1 LSLSPKLKMSQVF
14 YLANFLQTYFMNFPK
29 QKIYKALLI
38 LALVLAVLFS
48 GLYFF
53 RNSLL
58 KQAIAKVTHKMNVDY
73 NSTFSVK
80 SASFD
85 GLSTIKLSDVI
96 LVPKNA
102 DTLFHI
108 HKIET
113 SISLSSLL
121 IGDVQV
127 GTLKINNG
135 YVQFVKKGKIR
146 NFDAFLKRDKSEE
159 QDTNEKRKYAT
170 FAYRIISQL
179 LNLVPTDM
187 NLENLNFRID
197 DNGKKASIAISKLV
211 LENKQLATDL
221 HVQSKDF
228 DQRWNIKGFADPRN
242 KKADIRFF
250 NLDTGAIRVPY
261 LDERYNLKAS
271 FDSIRL
277 NVENIDKDGSELHID
292 GYTSITNLKINHP
305 KIASKD
311 VVIKSARF
319 DYRFLLGDDFIS
331 IDSTSNMQLNKIKV
345 KPYVSYNTEKDTVYT
360 LKVAIPKMKA
370 QDFIVSL
377 PDGLFTHFQGMEATG
392 NFDYKLDFKFNKN
405 KPNTLVFDSKI
416 NKENLRIT
424 KYGEANLNKLNGEFV
439 YRAIIQNVLQRPILV
454 GNANPNYTPIDQ
466 ISPYLRKSVLT
477 TEDPS
482 FFSHRGFINEAF
494 KQSIL
499 KNIRTKKFSRG
510 ASTISMQLIKN
521 VFLTREKT
529 VSRKLE
535 EILLVYILENNRIVS
550 KERMLEV
557 YFNIIEWGP
566 NVYGIGEASHFYFQ
580 KPPSALNVDECL
592 YLATIIPK
600 PRKFMYQFN
609 EQGNLKDYAIKNQK
623 FLKNLM
629 FRRGL
634 LIPEDTIGQLPVYIS
649 GNARS
654 LIKIKAPD
662 STVVPADS
670 LSISDEF
677 DL

>member
-1 LSLSPKLKMSQVF
+1 
-14 YLANFLQTYFMNFPK
+14 MNFPK

-113 SISLSSLL
+113 SVSLSNLL
-121 IGDVQV
+121 IGDVQL

-135 YVQFVKKGKIR
+135 YVQFVKKGKVR
-146 NFDAFLKRDKSEE
+146 NFDAFLKKDKSES
-159 QDTNEKRKYAT
+159 DTNEKRKYAT
-170 FAYRIISQL
+170 FAYRIISKL

-197 DNGKKASIAISKLV
+197 DNGKKASISISKLV
-211 LENKQLATDL
+211 LENKQLATNL

-277 NVENIDKDGSELHID
+277 NLANIDKDGSELHID

-311 VVIKSARF
+311 VVIKNARF

-331 IDSTSNMQLNKIKV
+331 IDSTSTMQLNKIKV

-360 LKVAIPKMKA
+360 LKVNIPKMKA

-392 NFDYKLDFKFNKN
+392 DFDYKLDFKFNKN
-405 KPNTLVFDSKI
+405 KPNTLVFDSKM
-416 NKENLRIT
+416 NKEDLRIT

-439 YRAIIQNVLQRPILV
+439 YRAIIQNVQQRPILV
-454 GNANPNYTPIDQ
+454 GNANPNYTPLDH

-529 VSRKLE
+529 LSRKLE
-535 EILLVYILENNRIVS
+535 EILLVYILENNRIAS

-592 YLATIIPK
+592 FLATIIPK
-600 PRKFMYQFN
+600 PKKFMYQFN
-609 EQGNLKDYAIKNQK
+609 DQGNLRDYAAKNQK

-662 STVVPADS
+662 STIVPVDS
-670 LSISDEF
+670 LATDDEF

>member
-1 LSLSPKLKMSQVF
+1 MK
-14 YLANFLQTYFMNFPK
+14 FPK
-29 QKIYKALLI
+29 RKIFKVLGI
-38 LALVLAVLFS
+38 LAIVVVMVFLGF
-48 GLYFF
+48 YFF
-53 RNSLL
+53 RDVLL
-58 KQAIAKVTHKMNVDY
+58 KQAIAKVTLKMNTEY
-73 NSTFSVK
+73 NSKFSVK

-85 GLSTIKLSDVI
+85 GLSGIKLTDVI
-96 LVPKNA
+96 LVPNNA
-102 DTLFHI
+102 DTLCHI
-108 HKIET
+108 QKIET
-113 SISLSSLL
+113 SISLSNLL

-135 YVQFVKKGKIR
+135 YIQLVKKGKVR
-146 NFDAFLKRDKSEE
+146 NFDAFLKKDTSDSDK
-159 QDTNEKRKYAT
+159 NEKRKYAT
-170 FAYRIISQL
+170 FAYRIISKL

-187 NLENLNFRID
+187 KLENLEFKID
-197 DNGKKASIAISKLV
+197 DNGKKASIAINKLV
-211 LENKQLATDL
+211 LNNKQLETSL

-250 NLDTGAIRVPY
+250 NLDTGAIKVPY

-277 NVENIDKDGSELHID
+277 NVANIDKDGSELHID
-292 GYTSITNLKINHP
+292 GYTSIANLKINHP

-311 VVIKSARF
+311 VVIKNARF

-331 IDSTSNMQLNKIKV
+331 IDSTSTMQLNKIKV
-345 KPYVSYNTEKDTVYT
+345 HPYVSYNTEKDTVYT
-360 LKVAIPKMKA
+360 LKVAIPKMQA

-392 NFDYKLDFKFNKN
+392 NFDYQLDFKFNQN
-405 KPNTLVFDSKI
+405 KPNALVFDSKL
-416 NKENLRIT
+416 NKENLKIT
-424 KYGEANLNKLNGEFV
+424 KYGEANLNKLNGEFI
-439 YRAIIQNVLQRPILV
+439 YRAIIQNVLQRPVLV
-454 GNANPNYTPIDQ
+454 GNANPNYTPLDQ

-529 VSRKLE
+529 LSRKLE
-535 EILLVYILENNRIVS
+535 EILLVYILENNRVVS

-566 NVYGIGEASHFYFQ
+566 NVYGIGEASRFYFQ
-580 KPPSALNVDECL
+580 KSSSELSLDECL
-592 YLATIIPK
+592 FLATIIPK

-609 EQGNLKDYAIKNQK
+609 DQGNLRDYAVQNQK
-623 FLKNLM
+623 FLSNLM
-629 FRRGL
+629 LRRGVL
-634 LIPEDTIGQLPVYIS
+634 VSEDTIGRLPVYVS

-654 LIKIKAPD
+654 LLRIKAPD
-662 STVVPADS
+662 STAIPVDS
-670 LSISDEF
+670 LSIEDEF

>member
-1 LSLSPKLKMSQVF
+1 MLSL
-14 YLANFLQTYFMNFPK
+14 
-29 QKIYKALLI
+29 
-38 LALVLAVLFS
+38 

-53 RNSLL
+53 RDSLL
-58 KQAIAKVTHKMNVDY
+58 KQAIAKVTLKMNTEYD
-73 NSTFSVK
+73 SKFSVK
-80 SASFD
+80 SATFE
-85 GLSTIKLSDVI
+85 GLSSIKLTDVT

-102 DTLFHI
+102 DTLCHI
-108 HKIET
+108 QKIET

-135 YVQFVKKGKIR
+135 YIQLVKKGKVR
-146 NFDAFLKRDKSEE
+146 NFDAFLKRDKS
-159 QDTNEKRKYAT
+159 DTDKNEKRKYAT
-170 FAYRIISQL
+170 FAYRIISKL

-187 NLENLNFRID
+187 KLENLNFKID
-197 DNGKKASIAISKLV
+197 DNGKKASIAINKLV
-211 LENKQLATDL
+211 LDNKQLETNL
-221 HVQSKDF
+221 HVQSKNF

-261 LDERYNLKAS
+261 LDERYNFKAS

-277 NVENIDKDGSELHID
+277 NVANIDKDGSELHID

-311 VVIKSARF
+311 VVIKNARF

-331 IDSTSNMQLNKIKV
+331 IDSTSTMQLNKIKV

-360 LKVAIPKMKA
+360 LKVDIPKMQA

-392 NFDYKLDFKFNKN
+392 SFDYKLDFKFNKN
-405 KPNTLVFDSKI
+405 RPNTLVFDSKL
-416 NKENLRIT
+416 NKQDLRIT
-424 KYGEANLNKLNGEFV
+424 KYGEADLNKLNGEFV
-439 YRAIIQNVLQRPILV
+439 YRAIIQNVLQRPVLV
-454 GNANPNYTPIDQ
+454 GSANPNYTPLDQ
-466 ISPYLRKSVLT
+466 ISPYLQKCVLT

-529 VSRKLE
+529 LSRKLE
-535 EILLVYILENNRIVS
+535 EILLVYILENNRVVS
-550 KERMLEV
+550 KQRMLEV

-580 KPPSALNVDECL
+580 KSPSALSLDECL
-592 YLATIIPK
+592 FLATIIPK

-609 EQGNLKDYAIKNQK
+609 DEGNLKDYAVKNQK
-623 FLKNLM
+623 FLSNLM
-629 FRRGL
+629 LRRGIL
-634 LIPEDTIGQLPVYIS
+634 VSEDTIMRLPVYVS

-654 LIKIKAPD
+654 LLRIKAPD
-662 STVVPADS
+662 STAIKSDS
-670 LSISDEF
+670 LATDNEF

>member
-1 LSLSPKLKMSQVF
+1 MK
-14 YLANFLQTYFMNFPK
+14 FPK
-29 QKIYKALLI
+29 QKIIKALLI
-38 LALVLAVLFS
+38 LALVFAVLFF
-48 GLYFF
+48 GFYFF

-58 KQAIAKVTHKMNVDY
+58 KQAIAKVTHKMNVEY

-80 SASFD
+80 SASFE
-85 GLSTIKLSDVI
+85 GLSGIKLTNVV

-102 DTLFHI
+102 DTLFNI
-108 HKIET
+108 EKIET
-113 SISLSSLL
+113 SISLSNLL
-121 IGDVQV
+121 VGDVQV
-127 GTLKINNG
+127 GTLKVNNG
-135 YVQFVKKGKIR
+135 YIQLVKKGKIR
-146 NFDAFLKRDKSEE
+146 NFDAFLKRDKSDS
-159 QDTNEKRKYAT
+159 DTNEKRKYAT
-170 FAYRIISQL
+170 FAYRIISKL

-187 NLENLNFRID
+187 RLENLNFRID
-197 DNGKKASIAISKLV
+197 DNGKKTSIAVNKLV
-211 LENKQLATDL
+211 LNNKQLETDL
-221 HVQSKDF
+221 HVQSKNF

-250 NLDTGAIRVPY
+250 NLDTGAIKVPY

-277 NVENIDKDGSELHID
+277 NVANIEKDGSELHID
-292 GYTSITNLKINHP
+292 GYTSISNLKINHP

-311 VVIKSARF
+311 VVIKNARF

-331 IDSTSNMQLNKIKV
+331 IDSTSSMQLNKIKV
-345 KPYVSYNTEKDTVYT
+345 RPYVSYNTESDTVYT
-360 LKVAIPKMKA
+360 LKVDIPKMKA

-392 NFDYKLDFKFNKN
+392 NFNYKLDFKFNKN
-405 KPNTLVFDSKI
+405 KPNTLVFDSKL

-424 KYGEANLNKLNGEFV
+424 KYGEADLNKLNGEFV
-439 YRAIIQNVLQRPILV
+439 YRAIIQNVMQRPILV
-454 GNANPNYTPIDQ
+454 GNANPNYTPLDQ

-529 VSRKLE
+529 LSRKLE
-535 EILLVYILENNRIVS
+535 EILLVYILENNRIAS

-580 KPPSALNVDECL
+580 KAPSALNVDECL
-592 YLATIIPK
+592 FLATIIPK

-609 EQGNLKDYAIKNQK
+609 DEGNLRDYAVKNQK
-623 FLKNLM
+623 FLRNLM

-634 LIPEDTIGQLPVYIS
+634 LVPEDTIGLLPVYIS

-662 STVVPADS
+662 STAVKTDS
-670 LSISDEF
+670 LSLSEEF

>member
-1 LSLSPKLKMSQVF
+1 
-14 YLANFLQTYFMNFPK
+14 MNFPK
-29 QKIYKALLI
+29 QKIFKALQIVAL
-38 LALVLAVLFS
+38 LLVLLFL
-48 GLYFF
+48 GFYFF
-53 RNSLL
+53 RDALL
-58 KQAIAKVTHKMNVDY
+58 KQAITKVTNKMNTDY
-73 NSTFSVK
+73 HSNFSVK

-85 GLSTIKLSDVI
+85 GLSGIKLTNI
-96 LVPKNA
+96 IIAPKNA
-102 DTLFHI
+102 DTLCHI
-108 HKIET
+108 QTIET
-113 SISLSSLL
+113 SISLANLL
-121 IGDVQV
+121 IGNIQI
-127 GTLKINNG
+127 GTLHINNG
-135 YVQFVKKGKIR
+135 YIQFVKKGNIR
-146 NFDAFLKRDKSEE
+146 NFDAFLKKDKS
-159 QDTNEKRKYAT
+159 DGDKNEKRKYAAFT
-170 FAYRIISQL
+170 YNIISKL

-187 NLENLNFRID
+187 KLQHLNFRID
-197 DNGKKASIAISKLV
+197 DNGKTATISINKLV
-211 LENKQLATDL
+211 LSDKQLETNL

-228 DQRWNIKGFADPRN
+228 DQRWNIKGFADPRH

-261 LDERYNLKAS
+261 LDERFNLKAS

-277 NVENIDKDGSELHID
+277 NVQNIEKDGSELHID
-292 GYTSITNLKINHP
+292 GYTSISNLKINHP

-311 VVIKSARF
+311 VQIKNARF
-319 DYRFLLGDDFIS
+319 DYRFLLGDHFIS
-331 IDSTSNMQLNKIKV
+331 IDSTSTMQLNKIKLH
-345 KPYVSYNTEKDTVYT
+345 PFVSYDTEKDTIYA
-360 LKVAIPKMKA
+360 LKVNIPKMKA

-405 KPNTLVFDSKI
+405 KPNTLVFDSKL
-416 NKENLRIT
+416 NKEDLKIT

-439 YRAIIQNVLQRPILV
+439 YRAIIDNVLQRPVLV
-454 GNANPNYTPIDQ
+454 GNANPNYTPLDQ

-499 KNIRTKKFSRG
+499 KNIKTKKFSRG

-529 VSRKLE
+529 LSRKLE
-535 EILLVYILENNRIVS
+535 EILLVYILENNRVSS

-580 KPPSALNVDECL
+580 KRPSDLTLNECL
-592 YLATIIPK
+592 FLATIIPK

-609 EQGNLKDYAIKNQK
+609 DQGNLKDFAVQNQK
-623 FLKNLM
+623 FLSNLM
-629 FRRGL
+629 LRRGVL
-634 LIPEDTIGQLPVYIS
+634 VSEDTIGGLRPVYVS

-654 LIKIKAPD
+654 LLRIKTPD
-662 STVVPADS
+662 STAIPADS
-670 LSISDEF
+670 LATYEEF

>member
-1 LSLSPKLKMSQVF
+1 MK
-14 YLANFLQTYFMNFPK
+14 FPK

-38 LALVLAVLFS
+38 IALVLVVLFL
-48 GLYFF
+48 GFYFF
-53 RNSLL
+53 RDSLL
-58 KQAIAKVTHKMNVDY
+58 KQAIAKVKTKMNTEY

-80 SASFD
+80 SATFD
-85 GLSTIKLSDVI
+85 GLNGIKLTNVV

-102 DTLFHI
+102 DTLCNI
-108 HKIET
+108 EKIET
-113 SISLSSLL
+113 SVSLSNLL
-121 IGDVQV
+121 IGDVQI
-127 GTLKINNG
+127 GTLKVNNG
-135 YVQFVKKGKIR
+135 YIQLVKKGNVR
-146 NFDAFLKRDKSEE
+146 NFDAFLKKDKA
-159 QDTNEKRKYAT
+159 DTDKNEKRKYAA
-170 FAYRIISQL
+170 FAYRIISKL

-187 NLENLNFRID
+187 KLENLNFRID
-197 DNGKKASIAISKLV
+197 DNGKKTTVAVNKLV
-211 LENKQLATDL
+211 LDNKQLETNL

-228 DQRWNIKGFADPRN
+228 DQKWNIKGFADPRN

-277 NVENIDKDGSELHID
+277 NVQNIEKDGRELHID

-311 VVIKSARF
+311 VIIKNARF

-331 IDSTSNMQLNKIKV
+331 IDSTSTMQLNKIKV
-345 KPYVSYNTEKDTVYT
+345 KPYISYSTEKDTIYT
-360 LKVAIPKMKA
+360 LKVDIPKMKA

-405 KPNTLVFDSKI
+405 KPNTLVFDSKL
-416 NKENLRIT
+416 NKEDLRIT
-424 KYGEANLNKLNGEFV
+424 KYGEADLNKLNGEFV

-454 GNANPNYTPIDQ
+454 GNANPNYTPLDQ

-482 FFSHRGFINEAF
+482 FFQHRGFINEAF

-499 KNIRTKKFSRG
+499 KNIKTKKFSRG

-529 VSRKLE
+529 LSRKLE
-535 EILLVYILENNRIVS
+535 EILLVYILENNRVVS

-580 KPPSALNVDECL
+580 KSPSALNVDECL

-609 EQGNLKDYAIKNQK
+609 DQGNLRDFAVQNQR

-634 LIPEDTIGQLPVYIS
+634 LVPEDTIGQLPVYIS

-654 LIKIKAPD
+654 LIRIKAPD
-662 STVVPADS
+662 STAVKNDS
-670 LSISDEF
+670 LSIDGEF

>member
-1 LSLSPKLKMSQVF
+1 MK
-14 YLANFLQTYFMNFPK
+14 FPK
-29 QKIYKALLI
+29 QKIYKVLLI
-38 LALVLAVLFS
+38 LAVIVAVLFS
-48 GLYFF
+48 GFYFF

-58 KQAIAKVTHKMNVDY
+58 KQAIAKVTVKMNTEY
-73 NSTFSVK
+73 NSKFSVK
-80 SASFD
+80 SAAFD
-85 GLSTIKLSDVI
+85 GLSGIRLTDVI
-96 LVPKNA
+96 LVPHNA
-102 DTLFHI
+102 DTLCHI
-108 HKIET
+108 QKIET
-113 SISLSSLL
+113 SISLSNLL
-121 IGDVQV
+121 VGDVQV
-127 GTLKINNG
+127 GTLKINEG
-135 YVQFVKKGKIR
+135 YIQLVKKGKVR
-146 NFDAFLKRDKSEE
+146 NFDSFLKKDKS
-159 QDTNEKRKYAT
+159 DSDSNEKRKYAT
-170 FAYRIISQL
+170 FAYRIISKL

-187 NLENLNFRID
+187 NLENLKFKID

-211 LENKQLATDL
+211 LINKQLETNL

-228 DQRWNIKGFADPRN
+228 DQKWNIKGFADPRN

-250 NLDTGAIRVPY
+250 NLDTGAIKVPY

-277 NVENIDKDGSELHID
+277 NVANIDKDGSELHID
-292 GYTSITNLKINHP
+292 GFTSISNLKINHP
-305 KIASKD
+305 KIAGKD
-311 VVIKSARF
+311 VVIKNARF

-331 IDSTSNMQLNKIKV
+331 IDSTSTMQLNRIKV

-360 LKVAIPKMKA
+360 FKVAIPKMQA

-377 PDGLFTHFQGMEATG
+377 PEGLFTHFQGMEAEG
-392 NFDYKLDFKFNKN
+392 KFDYKLDFKFNKN
-405 KPNTLVFDSKI
+405 RPNTLVFDSKL

-439 YRAIIQNVLQRPILV
+439 YRAIIQNVLQRPVLV
-454 GNANPNYTPIDQ
+454 GNANPNYTPLDQ

-529 VSRKLE
+529 LSRKLE
-535 EILLVYILENNRIVS
+535 EILLVYILENNRVVS

-566 NVYGIGEASHFYFQ
+566 NVYGIGEASRFYFQ
-580 KPPSALNVDECL
+580 KSPSDLNVDECL
-592 YLATIIPK
+592 YLASIIPK

-609 EQGNLKDYAIKNQK
+609 DEGNLKEYALQNQK

-634 LIPEDTIGQLPVYIS
+634 LVPEDTLGQLPVYIS
-649 GNARS
+649 GSARS
-654 LIKIKAPD
+654 LLRIKAPD
-662 STVVPADS
+662 STAIPVDS
-670 LSISDEF
+670 LSVEDEF

>member
-1 LSLSPKLKMSQVF
+1 
-14 YLANFLQTYFMNFPK
+14 MNFPK
-29 QKIYKALLI
+29 QKIYKALKI
-38 LALVLAVLFS
+38 LGIVILVLCI
-48 GLYFF
+48 GLYYF

-58 KQAIAKVTHKMNVDY
+58 KQAIAKVTHKMAVQY
-73 NSTFSVK
+73 NINFSVEE
-80 SASFD
+80 ASFD
-85 GLSTIKLSDVI
+85 GLSTIHLTDVVLAPI
-96 LVPKNA
+96 NA
-102 DTLFHI
+102 DTLV
-108 HKIET
+108 KIKNVET
-113 SISLSSLL
+113 SISLSNLL

-127 GTLKINNG
+127 GTLKVDNG
-135 YVQFVKKGKIR
+135 YIQLVKKGKKR
-146 NFDAFLKRDKSEE
+146 NFDAFLKKDKEE
-159 QDTNEKRKYAT
+159 TDSNEKRKYAS
-170 FAYRIISQL
+170 FAYRIISKI

-187 NLENLNFRID
+187 DLKNFKFKID
-197 DNGKKASIAISKLV
+197 DNGKQTTVDVDKLV
-211 LENKQLATDL
+211 LSDKQLETNL
-221 HVQSKDF
+221 HVQAKDF

-261 LDERYNLKAS
+261 LDQRYNLKAS

-277 NVENIDKDGSELHID
+277 NVQNIDKSGSELHID
-292 GYTSITNLKINHP
+292 GYTSIANLKINHP

-311 VVIKSARF
+311 VVIKNARF
-319 DYRFLLGDDFIS
+319 DYRFLLGDSFIS
-331 IDSTSNMQLNKIKV
+331 IDSTSTMQLNKIKV
-345 KPYVSYNTEKDTVYT
+345 RPYISYDTEKDTVYT
-360 LKVAIPKMKA
+360 LKVDIPKMKA

-377 PDGLFTHFQGMEATG
+377 PDGLFKHFQGMQATG
-392 NFDYKLDFKFNKN
+392 NFDFKLDFKFNKN
-405 KPNTLVFDSKI
+405 KPNTLVFDSKL
-416 NKENLRIT
+416 NKEDLRIT
-424 KYGEANLNKLNGEFV
+424 KYGEADLNKLNGEFV
-439 YRAIIQNVLQRPILV
+439 YRAIIQNVLQRPVLV
-454 GNANPNYTPIDQ
+454 GNANPNYTPLDQ
-466 ISPYLRKSVLT
+466 ISPYLRKCVLT

-529 VSRKLE
+529 LSRKLE

-580 KPPSALNVDECL
+580 KSPADLNIDECL

-609 EQGNLKDYAIKNQK
+609 DQGNLKDYAIKNQK

-634 LIPEDTIGQLPVYIS
+634 LVPEDTTGILPVYIS

-654 LIKIKAPD
+654 FIKIKVPD
-662 STVVPADS
+662 STAVKNDS
-670 LSISDEF
+670 LSIGDEF

>member
-1 LSLSPKLKMSQVF
+1 MK
-14 YLANFLQTYFMNFPK
+14 FPK
-29 QKIYKALLI
+29 QKIYKAILI
-38 LALVLAVLFS
+38 FLFVLAMLS
-48 GLYFF
+48 LGLYFF
-53 RNSLL
+53 RDSLL
-58 KQAIAKVTHKMNVDY
+58 KQAIAKVTLKMNTEYD
-73 NSTFSVK
+73 SKFSVK
-80 SASFD
+80 SATFE
-85 GLSTIKLSDVI
+85 GLSGIKLTDVI

-102 DTLFHI
+102 DTLCHI
-108 HKIET
+108 QKIET

-135 YVQFVKKGKIR
+135 YIQLVKKGKVR
-146 NFDAFLKRDKSEE
+146 NFDAFLKRDKS
-159 QDTNEKRKYAT
+159 DTDKNEKRKYAT
-170 FAYRIISQL
+170 FAYRIISKL

-187 NLENLNFRID
+187 KLENLNFKID
-197 DNGKKASIAISKLV
+197 DNGKKASIAINKLV
-211 LENKQLATDL
+211 LDNKQLETNL
-221 HVQSKDF
+221 HVQSKNF

-250 NLDTGAIRVPY
+250 NLDTGVIRVPY
-261 LDERYNLKAS
+261 LDERYNFKAS

-277 NVENIDKDGSELHID
+277 NVANIDKDGSELHID

-311 VVIKSARF
+311 VVIKNARF

-331 IDSTSNMQLNKIKV
+331 IDSTSTMQLNKIKV

-360 LKVAIPKMKA
+360 LKVDIPKMQA

-392 NFDYKLDFKFNKN
+392 SFDYKLDFKFNKN
-405 KPNTLVFDSKI
+405 RPNTLVFDSKLS
-416 NKENLRIT
+416 KQDLRIT
-424 KYGEANLNKLNGEFV
+424 KYGEADLNKLNGEFV
-439 YRAIIQNVLQRPILV
+439 YRAIIQNVLQRPVLV

-466 ISPYLRKSVLT
+466 ISPYLQKCVLT

-529 VSRKLE
+529 LSRKLE
-535 EILLVYILENNRIVS
+535 EILLVYILENNRVVS
-550 KERMLEV
+550 KQRMLEV

-566 NVYGIGEASHFYFQ
+566 NVYGIGEASQFYFQ
-580 KPPSALNVDECL
+580 KSPSALSLDECL
-592 YLATIIPK
+592 FLATIIPK

-609 EQGNLKDYAIKNQK
+609 DEGNLKDYAVKNQK
-623 FLKNLM
+623 FLSNLM
-629 FRRGL
+629 LRRGIL
-634 LIPEDTIGQLPVYIS
+634 VSEDTIMRLPVYVS

-654 LIKIKAPD
+654 LLRIKAPD
-662 STVVPADS
+662 STAIKSDS
-670 LSISDEF
+670 LATDNEF

>member
-1 LSLSPKLKMSQVF
+1 MK
-14 YLANFLQTYFMNFPK
+14 FPK
-29 QKIYKALLI
+29 EKIYKALLI
-38 LALVLAVLFS
+38 IALVLVVLFL
-48 GLYFF
+48 GFYFF
-53 RNSLL
+53 RDSLL
-58 KQAIAKVTHKMNVDY
+58 KQAIAKVKTKMNTEY

-80 SASFD
+80 SATFD
-85 GLSTIKLSDVI
+85 GLNGIKLTNVV

-102 DTLFHI
+102 DTLCNI
-108 HKIET
+108 EKIET
-113 SISLSSLL
+113 SVSLSNLL
-121 IGDVQV
+121 IGDVQI
-127 GTLKINNG
+127 GTLKVNNG
-135 YVQFVKKGKIR
+135 YIQLVKKGNVR
-146 NFDAFLKRDKSEE
+146 NFDAFLKKDKA
-159 QDTNEKRKYAT
+159 DTDKNEKRKYAA
-170 FAYRIISQL
+170 FAYRIISKL

-187 NLENLNFRID
+187 KLENLNFRID
-197 DNGKKASIAISKLV
+197 DNGKKTTVTVNKLV
-211 LENKQLATDL
+211 LDNKQLETNL

-228 DQRWNIKGFADPRN
+228 DQKWNIKGFADPRN

-277 NVENIDKDGSELHID
+277 NVQNIEKDGRELHID

-311 VVIKSARF
+311 VIIKNARF

-331 IDSTSNMQLNKIKV
+331 IDSTSTMQLNKIKV
-345 KPYVSYNTEKDTVYT
+345 KPYISYSTEKDTIYT
-360 LKVAIPKMKA
+360 LKVDIPKMKA

-405 KPNTLVFDSKI
+405 KPNTLVFDSKL
-416 NKENLRIT
+416 NKEDLKIT
-424 KYGEANLNKLNGEFV
+424 KYGEADLNKLNGEFV

-454 GNANPNYTPIDQ
+454 GNANPNYTPLDQ

-482 FFSHRGFINEAF
+482 FFQHRGFINEAF

-499 KNIRTKKFSRG
+499 KNIKTKKFSRG

-529 VSRKLE
+529 LSRKLE
-535 EILLVYILENNRIVS
+535 EILLVYILENNRVVS

-580 KPPSALNVDECL
+580 KSPSALNVDECL

-609 EQGNLKDYAIKNQK
+609 DQGNLRDFAVQNQK

-634 LIPEDTIGQLPVYIS
+634 LVPEDTIGQLPVYIS

-654 LIKIKAPD
+654 LIRIKTPD
-662 STVVPADS
+662 STAVKNDS
-670 LSISDEF
+670 LSIDGEF

>member
-1 LSLSPKLKMSQVF
+1 
-14 YLANFLQTYFMNFPK
+14 MNFPK
-29 QKIYKALLI
+29 QKIFKALKI
-38 LALVLAVLFS
+38 LALVLIVLCI

-53 RNSLL
+53 RDSLL
-58 KQAIAKVTHKMNVDY
+58 KQAIAKVEHKMIVDY

-80 SASFD
+80 SASFT
-85 GLSTIKLSDVI
+85 GLSTIKLTDVV
-96 LVPKNA
+96 LAPKNA
-102 DTLFHI
+102 DTLFKI
-108 HKIET
+108 QKIET
-113 SISLSSLL
+113 SVSLSNLL
-121 IGDVQV
+121 IGDVQL
-127 GTLKINNG
+127 GTLNLNNG
-135 YVQFVKKGKIR
+135 YVQLVKKGKVR
-146 NFDAFLKRDKSEE
+146 NFDAFLKKDETDVDDKS
-159 QDTNEKRKYAT
+159 EKRKYAST
-170 FAYRIISQL
+170 AYRIISKL

-187 NLENLNFRID
+187 KLENLKFKID
-197 DNGKKASIAISKLV
+197 DNGKKASIAVNKLV
-211 LENKQLATDL
+211 LNNKQLETNL

-228 DQRWNIKGFADPRN
+228 DQRWNLKGFADPRN

-261 LDERYNLKAS
+261 FDERYNLKVS

-277 NVENIDKDGSELHID
+277 NVQNIEKDGSELHID
-292 GYTSITNLKINHP
+292 GYSSISNLKINHP

-311 VVIKSARF
+311 VVIKNARF

-331 IDSTSNMQLNKIKV
+331 IDSTSSMQLNKIKV
-345 KPYVSYNTEKDTVYT
+345 RPYVSYNTEKDTVYT
-360 LKVAIPKMKA
+360 LKVDIPKMKA
-370 QDFIVSL
+370 QDFIISL
-377 PDGLFTHFQGMEATG
+377 PDGLFTHFQGMQATG

-405 KPNTLVFDSKI
+405 KPNTLVFDSKL
-416 NKENLRIT
+416 NKEDLKIT
-424 KYGEANLNKLNGEFV
+424 KYGEADLNKLNGEFV

-454 GNANPNYTPIDQ
+454 GNANPNYTPLDQ
-466 ISPYLRKSVLT
+466 ISPYLRKCVLT

-529 VSRKLE
+529 LSRKLE
-535 EILLVYILENNRIVS
+535 EILLVYILENNRIAS

-580 KPPSALNVDECL
+580 KSPSSLSVDECL

-609 EQGNLKDYAIKNQK
+609 DEGNLKDYAIKNQK

-634 LIPEDTIGQLPVYIS
+634 IPEDTLGQLPVYIS

-654 LIKIKAPD
+654 LIRIKAPD
-662 STVVPADS
+662 STAVKNDS
-670 LSISDEF
+670 LSLEGEF

>member
-1 LSLSPKLKMSQVF
+1 MR
-14 YLANFLQTYFMNFPK
+14 FPK
-29 QKIYKALLI
+29 QKIVKALKI
-38 LALVLAVLFS
+38 LLVVFILLCI
-48 GLYFF
+48 GLYSF

-58 KQAIAKVTHKMNVDY
+58 KQVIAKVTHKMVVDY
-73 NSTFSVK
+73 NSDFSIK
-80 SASFD
+80 EASFD
-85 GLSTIKLSDVI
+85 GLSGVKFTDIV

-102 DTLFHI
+102 DTLFNI
-108 HKIET
+108 KKVET
-113 SISLSSLL
+113 TISLSNLL
-121 IGDVQV
+121 IGDVQL
-127 GTLKINNG
+127 GTLKINDG
-135 YVQFVKKGKIR
+135 YIQLVKKGEIR
-146 NFDAFLKRDKSEE
+146 NFDAFLKKNDTEE
-159 QDTNEKRKYAT
+159 TSDEKRKYADV
-170 FAYRIISQL
+170 AYRIITKL

-187 NLENLNFRID
+187 KLENLDFKID
-197 DNGKKASIAISKLV
+197 DNGKKASIAINKLV
-211 LENKQLATDL
+211 LQNKQLTTNL
-221 HVQSKDF
+221 HVQSKNF

-277 NVENIDKDGSELHID
+277 NVANIDKDGSELHID
-292 GYTSITNLKINHP
+292 GYTSIANLKINHP

-311 VVIKSARF
+311 VVIKNARF
-319 DYRFLLGDDFIS
+319 DYRFLLGSDFIS
-331 IDSTSNMQLNKIKV
+331 IDSTSTMQLNKIKV
-345 KPYVSYNTEKDTVYT
+345 KPYVSYNTESDTVYT
-360 LKVAIPKMKA
+360 LKVDIPKMKA

-392 NFDYKLDFKFNKN
+392 NFNYKLDFKFNKN
-405 KPNTLVFDSKI
+405 KPNTLVFDSKL

-439 YRAIIQNVLQRPILV
+439 YRAIIQNVLQRPVLV
-454 GNANPNYTPIDQ
+454 GNANPNYTPLDQ
-466 ISPYLRKSVLT
+466 ISPYLQKCVLT

-510 ASTISMQLIKN
+510 ASTITMQLIKN

-529 VSRKLE
+529 LSRKLE

-566 NVYGIGEASHFYFQ
+566 NVYGIGEASQFYFQ
-580 KPPSALNVDECL
+580 KSPSELSVDECL

-609 EQGNLKDYAIKNQK
+609 DQGNLKDYALQNQK

-634 LIPEDTIGQLPVYIS
+634 LIPEDTLGQLPVYIS

-654 LIKIKAPD
+654 LIRIKVPD
-662 STVVPADS
+662 STAVPVDS
-670 LSISDEF
+670 LSINDEF

>member
-1 LSLSPKLKMSQVF
+1 MK
-14 YLANFLQTYFMNFPK
+14 FPK
-29 QKIYKALLI
+29 QKIYKAILIFLFLLAM
-38 LALVLAVLFS
+38 LSL

-53 RNSLL
+53 RDSLL
-58 KQAIAKVTHKMNVDY
+58 KQAIAKVTLKMNTEYD
-73 NSTFSVK
+73 SKFSVK
-80 SASFD
+80 SATFE
-85 GLSTIKLSDVI
+85 GLSGIKLTDVI

-102 DTLFHI
+102 DTLCHI
-108 HKIET
+108 QKIET

-135 YVQFVKKGKIR
+135 YIQLVKKGKVR
-146 NFDAFLKRDKSEE
+146 NFDAFLKRDKS
-159 QDTNEKRKYAT
+159 DTDKNEKRKYAT
-170 FAYRIISQL
+170 FAYRIISKL

-187 NLENLNFRID
+187 KLENLNFKID
-197 DNGKKASIAISKLV
+197 DNGKKASIAINKLV
-211 LENKQLATDL
+211 LDNKQLETNL
-221 HVQSKDF
+221 HVQSKNF

-261 LDERYNLKAS
+261 LDERYNFKAS

-277 NVENIDKDGSELHID
+277 NVANIDKDGSELHID

-311 VVIKSARF
+311 VVIKNARF

-331 IDSTSNMQLNKIKV
+331 IDSTSTMQLNKIKV

-360 LKVAIPKMKA
+360 LKVDIPKMQA

-392 NFDYKLDFKFNKN
+392 SFDYKLDFKFNKN
-405 KPNTLVFDSKI
+405 RPNTLVFDSKLS
-416 NKENLRIT
+416 KQDLRIT
-424 KYGEANLNKLNGEFV
+424 KYGEADLNKLNGEFV
-439 YRAIIQNVLQRPILV
+439 YRAIIQNVLQRPVLV

-466 ISPYLRKSVLT
+466 ISPYLQKCVLT

-499 KNIRTKKFSRG
+499 KNIITKKFSRG
-510 ASTISMQLIKN
+510 ESTISMQLIMN

-529 VSRKLE
+529 LSRKLE
-535 EILLVYILENNRIVS
+535 EILLVYILENNRVVS
-550 KERMLEV
+550 KQRMLEV

-566 NVYGIGEASHFYFQ
+566 NVYGIGEASQFYFQ
-580 KPPSALNVDECL
+580 KSPSALSLDECL
-592 YLATIIPK
+592 FLATIIPK

-609 EQGNLKDYAIKNQK
+609 DEGNLKDYAVKNQK
-623 FLKNLM
+623 FLSNLM
-629 FRRGL
+629 LRRGIL
-634 LIPEDTIGQLPVYIS
+634 VSEDTIMRLPVYVS

-654 LIKIKAPD
+654 LLRIKAPD
-662 STVVPADS
+662 STAIKSDS
-670 LSISDEF
+670 LATDNEF

>member
-1 LSLSPKLKMSQVF
+1 MK
-14 YLANFLQTYFMNFPK
+14 FPK
-29 QKIYKALLI
+29 QKIFKALRILTVLI
-38 LALVLAVLFS
+38 ILICIALYS
-48 GLYFF
+48 F

-58 KQAIAKVTHKMNVDY
+58 KQAIAKVTHKMAVDY
-73 NSTFSVK
+73 NSDFLIK
-80 SASFD
+80 EASFD
-85 GLSTIKLSDVI
+85 GLSGIKLTDIS

-108 HKIET
+108 KKVET
-113 SISLSSLL
+113 TISLSNLL
-121 IGDVQV
+121 IGDVQL
-127 GTLKINNG
+127 GTLKINDG
-135 YVQFVKKGKIR
+135 YIQLVKKGKIR
-146 NFDAFLKRDKSEE
+146 NFDAFLKKNDTEE
-159 QDTNEKRKYAT
+159 TSDEKRKYADV
-170 FAYRIISQL
+170 AYGIITKL

-187 NLENLNFRID
+187 KLENLNFKID
-197 DNGKKASIAISKLV
+197 DNGKKATIAINKLV
-211 LENKQLATDL
+211 LENKQLMTNL
-221 HVQSKDF
+221 HVKSRNF

-261 LDERYNLKAS
+261 LDQRYNLKAS

-277 NVENIDKDGSELHID
+277 NVANIDKDGSELHID
-292 GYTSITNLKINHP
+292 GYTSIANLKINHP

-311 VVIKSARF
+311 VVIKNARF
-319 DYRFLLGDDFIS
+319 DYRFLLGSDFIS
-331 IDSTSNMQLNKIKV
+331 IDSTSTMQLNKIKV
-345 KPYVSYNTEKDTVYT
+345 KPYVSYNTESDTVYT
-360 LKVAIPKMKA
+360 LKVDIPKMTA

-392 NFDYKLDFKFNKN
+392 KFDYKLDFKFNKN
-405 KPNTLVFDSKI
+405 KPHTLVFDSKL

-424 KYGEANLNKLNGEFV
+424 KYGEANLTKLNGEFV
-439 YRAIIQNVLQRPILV
+439 YRAIIQNVLQRPVFV
-454 GNANPNYTPIDQ
+454 GSANPNYTPLDQ
-466 ISPYLRKSVLT
+466 ISPYLQKCVLT

-529 VSRKLE
+529 LSRKLE

-566 NVYGIGEASHFYFQ
+566 NVYGIGEASQFYFQ
-580 KPPSALNVDECL
+580 KSPADLSVDECL

-609 EQGNLKDYAIKNQK
+609 DEGNLKDYALQNQK

-634 LIPEDTIGQLPVYIS
+634 LIPEDTLGQLPVYIS

-654 LIKIKAPD
+654 LIKIKVPD
-662 STVVPADS
+662 STVVPVDS
-670 LSISDEF
+670 LSLGDEF

>member
-1 LSLSPKLKMSQVF
+1 MLSL
-14 YLANFLQTYFMNFPK
+14 
-29 QKIYKALLI
+29 
-38 LALVLAVLFS
+38 

-53 RNSLL
+53 RDSLL
-58 KQAIAKVTHKMNVDY
+58 KQAIAKVTLKMNTEYD
-73 NSTFSVK
+73 SKFSVK
-80 SASFD
+80 SATFE
-85 GLSTIKLSDVI
+85 GLSGIKLTDVI

-102 DTLFHI
+102 DTLCHI
-108 HKIET
+108 QKIET

-135 YVQFVKKGKIR
+135 YIQLVKKGKVR
-146 NFDAFLKRDKSEE
+146 NFDAFLKRDKS
-159 QDTNEKRKYAT
+159 DTDKNEKRKYAT
-170 FAYRIISQL
+170 FAYRIISKL

-187 NLENLNFRID
+187 KLENLNFKID
-197 DNGKKASIAISKLV
+197 DNGKKASIAINKLV
-211 LENKQLATDL
+211 LDNKQLETNL
-221 HVQSKDF
+221 HVQSKNF

-250 NLDTGAIRVPY
+250 NLDTGVIRVPY
-261 LDERYNLKAS
+261 LDERYNFKAS

-277 NVENIDKDGSELHID
+277 NVANIDKDGSELHID

-311 VVIKSARF
+311 VVIKNARF

-331 IDSTSNMQLNKIKV
+331 IDSTSTMQLNKIKV

-360 LKVAIPKMKA
+360 LKVDIPKMQA

-392 NFDYKLDFKFNKN
+392 SFDYKLDFKFNKN
-405 KPNTLVFDSKI
+405 RPNTLVFDSKLS
-416 NKENLRIT
+416 KQDLRIT
-424 KYGEANLNKLNGEFV
+424 KYGEADLNKLNGEFV
-439 YRAIIQNVLQRPILV
+439 YRAIIQNVLQRPVLV

-466 ISPYLRKSVLT
+466 ISPYLQKCVLT

-529 VSRKLE
+529 LSRKLE
-535 EILLVYILENNRIVS
+535 EILLVYILENNRVVS
-550 KERMLEV
+550 KQRMLEV

-566 NVYGIGEASHFYFQ
+566 NVYGIGEASQFYFQ
-580 KPPSALNVDECL
+580 KSPSALSLDECL
-592 YLATIIPK
+592 FLATIIPK

-609 EQGNLKDYAIKNQK
+609 DEGNLKDYAIKNQN
-623 FLKNLM
+623 FLSNLM
-629 FRRGL
+629 LRRGIL
-634 LIPEDTIGQLPVYIS
+634 VSEDTIMRLPVYVS

-654 LIKIKAPD
+654 LLRIKAPD
-662 STVVPADS
+662 STAIKSDS
-670 LSISDEF
+670 LATDNEF